1 MTRASI
7 LGTSSDP
14 IETGDL
20 AYRGTFSR
28 KQLLELSDPRIE
40 ALCNKKAVTLW
51 LGPEKHVVFYPVR
64 SGQELNLVL
73 LRPDN
78 LPNGTRTRPGD
89 IQEMV
94 TTFKGWDSV

>member
-1 MTRASI
+1 MTRTSI
-7 LGTSSDP
+7 LETPADP
-14 IETGDL
+14 KETGDL

-28 KQLLELSDPRIE
+28 KQLLELGDPRIDV
-40 ALCNKKAVTLW
+40 LCNNRAVTLW

-64 SGQELNLVL
+64 SGQEFNLVL

-89 IQEMV
+89 IEEMK